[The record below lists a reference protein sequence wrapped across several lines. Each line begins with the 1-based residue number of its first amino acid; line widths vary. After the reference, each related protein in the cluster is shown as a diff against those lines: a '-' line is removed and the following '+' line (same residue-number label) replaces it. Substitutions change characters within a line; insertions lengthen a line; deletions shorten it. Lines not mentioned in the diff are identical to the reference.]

1 MEEKSKNKELDKSNK
16 FDKIIKENIDKSAFP
31 IVNKLFSL
39 DILETQLS
47 EIDPL
52 IQSTRERESDVLRK
66 VTFEDD
72 PKKNYL
78 LQIEFQSKN
87 ETDMNIRMGEYFMI
101 LLKKHRLP
109 VHQYVIYIGDEK
121 MTMKNS
127 FEYKNIKFRFDIIDI
142 RDIDYEEFLEE
153 DIPEFVILGIL
164 AKFDKGTE
172 RVVAKNILD
181 RIITITETDIRY
193 KGTLKQEKYLKQID
207 VMSGLRGLRGLQNII
222 IETINNMP
230 ITLDITKDLRYQE
243 GKQIG
248 EARGEA
254 RGKEIGKKEGETI
267 GEKKEK
273 FKNILKGYSKGMS
286 LEELADL
293 FEVSIDYVKNVI
305 KSN

>member
-1 MEEKSKNKELDKSNK
+1 M
-16 FDKIIKENIDKSAFP
+16 
-31 IVNKLFSL
+31 

-52 IQSTRERESDVLRK
+52 IQSTIERESDVLRK

-87 ETDMNIRMGEYFMI
+87 EIDMNIRMGEYFMI
-101 LLKKHRLP
+101 LLKKHKLP
-109 VHQYVIYIGDEK
+109 VRQYVIYIGDEK

-127 FEYKNIKFRFDIIDI
+127 FEYENIKFRFNLIDI
-142 RDIDYEEFLEE
+142 REIDYEEFLES

-172 RVVAKNILD
+172 RVVAKNILE

-193 KGTLKQEKYLKQID
+193 KGTLEQEKYLKQID

-248 EARGEA
+248 EAKGEA
-254 RGKEIGKKEGETI
+254 RGREIGKEIGKEI
-267 GEKKEK
+267 GEAIGEIKGEIKGGEKER

-286 LEELADL
+286 LEELADF